1 MQSNKI
7 ITNFA
12 KIFIFNMY
20 HPMGKQEPNYREELQ
35 KARLAA
41 QAINELHGYPDEIDA
56 YWEVVC
62 GTVVVAE
69 YDLHEQ
75 DQLWEIASLARELL
89 QYARPLEQFDHMLDK
104 LYSATKRMIDA
115 LSDHPRLKAELLE
128 FEILIMDR
136 VEAQQMGR
144 GNLSTYL
151 REDLAAL
158 QANIRLADEGRLS
171 EIPQKGHLKSD
182 PVEWS
187 ARWEEIIDEADKKV
201 YELLADCPR
210 GMGFCHAFW
219 HTRTEVLLNDYDL
232 EWCSPSAMNP
242 RVMFD

>member
-1 MQSNKI
+1 MEEGNI
-7 ITNFA
+7 
-12 KIFIFNMY
+12 
-20 HPMGKQEPNYREELQ
+20 NYREELQ

-41 QAINELHGYPDEIDA
+41 QAITELRGYPDEIDA
-56 YWEVVC
+56 CWEVVC

-69 YDLHEQ
+69 YNLREQ
-75 DQLWEIASLARELL
+75 DQLWQIASLAREMLR
-89 QYARPLEQFDHMLDK
+89 YARPLEGYDHMLNN
-104 LYSATKRMIDA
+104 LYTATKRMVDA
-115 LSDHPRLKAELLE
+115 LTDHPRLKAELLK

-136 VEAQQMGR
+136 IEAQNDGR

-171 EIPQKGHLKSD
+171 EIPQQGHLKSD
-182 PVEWS
+182 PIEWT
-187 ARWEEIIDEADKKV
+187 ARWEEVIDAADEKV
-201 YELLADCPR
+201 YRLLSDCPR

-219 HTRTEVLLNDYDL
+219 HTRSEVLLNDYHL
-232 EWCSPSAMNP
+232 EWHSPSVLNP

>member
-1 MQSNKI
+1 MEE
-7 ITNFA
+7 
-12 KIFIFNMY
+12 
-20 HPMGKQEPNYREELQ
+20 QEPNYREEVQ

-41 QAINELHGYPDEIDA
+41 QAIKELHGYPDEIDA
-56 YWEVVC
+56 YWEMVC
-62 GTVVVAE
+62 GTVVLAE
-69 YDLHEQ
+69 YDLREQ
-75 DQLWEIASLARELL
+75 DYQWEIASLAREML
-89 QYARPLEQFDHMLDK
+89 QYARPLEEYDHMLNK

-115 LSDHPRLKAELLE
+115 LADHPRLKAELLE

-136 VEAQQMGR
+136 VEAQNDGR
-144 GNLSTYL
+144 GNLSSYL

-171 EIPQKGHLKSD
+171 EIPQKGHLMSD
-182 PVEWS
+182 PIEWT

-201 YELLADCPR
+201 YQQLSDSPR

-219 HTRTEVLLNDYDL
+219 YTRTEVLRNDYNL
-232 EWCSPSAMNP
+232 EWRSPSIMNP